1 MDNRETV
8 MHCGNYGQQT
18 GEGWTQL
25 GYSLEVPAKTIL
37 PIDSSNDEFPVGKT
51 KITGK
56 ARKIRVSTQQ
66 NSGYHQK
73 N

>member
-1 MDNRETV
+1 
-8 MHCGNYGQQT
+8 MHGGNSGQQT

-37 PIDSSNDEFPVGKT
+37 PIDSSIDEFPVGKT

-56 ARKIRVSTQQ
+56 ARKIGVSTQQ
-66 NSGYHQK
+66 NLGYHQ
-73 N
+73 